1 MIENKN
7 LPMPLKY
14 CKQVVMEFRF
24 ENPKTKKLEKFYYF
38 PELNSWMNRVKRV
51 EDRLRYRNMS
61 LNEWRTKWY
70 LGMSIE
76 QTDTIEWATKFVETF
91 YSEKLPNTKKYIV
104 QELLKDMNYSC
115 DFLCVKE
122 DLIFMYYKTRK
133 DNSITIKNYDWSL
146 VPKKIKTVNEY
157 FTVISNEI
165 NPKTGS
171 LRGNASTCYN
181 RLITELRDISDSPV
195 SIEEKLQGFA
205 RTFFKKA
212 TKKYNGKFDYSES
225 EYINNDTPI
234 KIICSNCGNVFFQ
247 SPKNHLYSCLC
258 DNCEKPT
265 PKYKIADWDK
275 ERDNLKNYLLSGKTY
290 EDIGN
295 IYGCTGHQIKEI
307 SRKFGLD
314 TIKDQ
319 LREEE
324 RNKYI
329 KLLEDGK
336 SIGDIAKIYK
346 VSGAAVSAKLK
357 TLKIDTSK
365 YKFPYVSYLKYS
377 SEIEK
382 MLFDGKSVKFISDK
396 LGTTRE
402 IIDHVMQV
410 KGINKDIIKEKLDF
424 NLSEKIRE
432 LALKGYCASAI
443 MEVLGISYQVSRR
456 LIKKYKIKITGSISL
471 GEYYVS
477 VFLDNNKS
485 LFKSISMYEKHR
497 DVISSIIYVDFE
509 IIDNGGKTIIIEYNG
524 DQHYRFV
531 KKYHKT
537 KEKFLKRVER
547 DRKLREYC
555 IKNNILYIEIPFMYN
570 TQEKVNDFL
579 NKVLINGVD
588 PNTLVDYNSLYKL

>member
-1 MIENKN
+1 
-7 LPMPLKY
+7 MPLRY

-122 DLIFMYYKTRK
+122 DLIFMYNKTRK
-133 DNSITIKNYDWSL
+133 DNSMAIKNYDWSL
-146 VPKKIKTVNEY
+146 VPKKIKIVSEY

-181 RLITELRDISDSPV
+181 RLINELRDISDSPV
-195 SIEEKLQGFA
+195 SIDEKLQGFA
-205 RTFFKKA
+205 KTFFKKA

-275 ERDNLKNYLLSGKTY
+275 EKDNLKNYLLSGKTY
-290 EDIGN
+290 EDIGE

-307 SRKFGLD
+307 SKKFGLD

-319 LREEE
+319 LREKE

-329 KLLEDGK
+329 KLLEEGK

-432 LALKGYCASAI
+432 LALKGYCVSAI

-497 DVISSIIYVDFE
+497 DVIPSIIYVDFE

-547 DRKLREYC
+547 DRKLRKYC